1 MPVITLPDGS
11 QREFEQPVSVADIA
25 LDIGP
30 GLAKAALA
38 GCVDGR
44 LVDTVHVVDAD
55 AEVAI
60 VTEQGKRIKCLE
72 VAIQLKTRRRQLGLV
87 PHRRHGK
94 ADMRVAG
101 RPGSSSL
108 SSGIVRGGR

>member
-1 MPVITLPDGS
+1 MPLITLPDGS
-11 QREFEQPVSVADIA
+11 QRQFKQPVSVADIA

-38 GCVDGR
+38 GRVDGR

-60 VTEQGKRIKCLE
+60 VTGKDDDGLEIIRHSTSHLLARSPLRATRIC
-72 VAIQLKTRRRQLGLV
+72 A
-87 PHRRHGK
+87 P
-94 ADMRVAG
+94 G
-101 RPGSSSL
+101 R
-108 SSGIVRGGR
+108 